1 MDALTIRAAVPR
13 SQEPPGNLPRPSERS
28 HTWLRRLSVAAT
40 AITFILIAI
49 GGLVRATESG
59 LGCEGW
65 PKCTSDRWL
74 PPLEY
79 HAIIEYVHRFTAFV
93 DIVLVSLLAV
103 VAWRRFRRIRRV
115 IVPATAA
122 VFLIFFQAALGGIV
136 VKGELHA
143 LLVSAHLVTAMVF
156 AAVLVSVTVASFTL
170 GRGEPGPVDGLTRLA
185 WLAAAGTLA
194 LIAVGAYVRGEGAG
208 LVFPDWPLMDGRV
221 IPAISS
227 APTAI
232 HFAHRLLSVIVGALI
247 LLVMVAAR
255 RDRGEASPVA
265 MLAMGASLLFA
276 SQVVIGAANV
286 WSRLAP
292 AAVVAHVTVAGLTWG
307 AVVATAATSRVRA
320 GRIVDRTSRL
330 AGSSA

>member
-1 MDALTIRAAVPR
+1 M
-13 SQEPPGNLPRPSERS
+13 
-28 HTWLRRLSVAAT
+28 
-40 AITFILIAI
+40 TFLLIAI

-65 PKCTSDRWL
+65 PKCTPDRWL

-79 HAIIEYVHRFTAFV
+79 HAIIEYVHRFTAFL

-103 VAWRRFRRIRRV
+103 VAWRRFRRSRRV

-122 VFLIFFQAALGGIV
+122 VLLIFFQAALGGIV
-136 VKGELHA
+136 VRGELHA

-156 AAVLVSVTVASFTL
+156 AAVLVSVTVASFAL
-170 GRGEPGPVDGLTRLA
+170 DRGELRPIDGLIRLA
-185 WLAAAGTLA
+185 WLAAGGTLA

-221 IPAISS
+221 IPGISS
-227 APTAI
+227 APAAI
-232 HFAHRLLSVIVGALI
+232 HFAHRLLSVVVGAVVLT
-247 LLVMVAAR
+247 VAVRARRERGEGNWVATVAVAA
-255 RDRGEASPVA
+255 AV
-265 MLAMGASLLFA
+265 LFA

-286 WSRLAP
+286 WSKLAP

-320 GRIVDRTSRL
+320 GRAVDGASRL
-330 AGSSA
+330 AGSSR